1 MSIKMSEGWIVVKV
15 PPTQLKHRLWGY
27 SDLEVTTRTG
37 MSAYFLKRFI
47 EERYGRVEEI
57 ELFVG
62 DPYCEYSKI
71 RDDRVKLGTL
81 LQTVGAK
88 VKSEALV
95 VEVHYDTVPH
105 NSTEP
110 LLLAL

>member
-1 MSIKMSEGWIVVKV
+1 MTEGWIVVKV
-15 PPTQLKHRLWGY
+15 SPTQLKHRLWMY

-37 MSAYFLKRFI
+37 MTAYFLKRFI
-47 EERYGRVEEI
+47 GERYGRVEEI

-62 DPYCEYSKI
+62 DPNCEYSKI
-71 RDDRVKLGTL
+71 VDDRVKLGTL
-81 LQTVGAK
+81 LQTFGAK

-95 VEVHYDTVPH
+95 YEMHYDIVPY
-105 NSTEP
+105 NATEP